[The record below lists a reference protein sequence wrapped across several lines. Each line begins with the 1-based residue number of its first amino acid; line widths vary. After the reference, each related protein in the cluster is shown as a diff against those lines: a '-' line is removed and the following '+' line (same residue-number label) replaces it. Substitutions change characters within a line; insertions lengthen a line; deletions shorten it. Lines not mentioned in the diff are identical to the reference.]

1 MKRKLL
7 TELDREMVIAHIKR
21 LDLKKVYT
29 VDITERRI
37 RRTISQ
43 NALYWLWLTC
53 ISFETGNDK
62 DDLHDYFKKK
72 YLEPK
77 DSILFGKET
86 FLRWSTKDLT
96 SNMFKYYLD
105 KIQEFASAEL
115 AITLPDP
122 SDRRWEEFYD
132 FYKDKL

>member
-7 TELDREMVIAHIKR
+7 TELDREMVISQIKR

-37 RRTISQ
+37 KRTISQ
-43 NALYWLWLTC
+43 NGLYWLWLTC
-53 ISFETGNDK
+53 ISHETGNDK

-72 YLEPK
+72 YLEPE
-77 DSILFGKET
+77 DSKLFGET
-86 FLRWSTKDLT
+86 FLRWSTRDLT
-96 SNMFKYYLD
+96 SNMFKFYLD
-105 KIQEFASAEL
+105 KIHGFASTEL

-122 SDRRWEEFYD
+122 EDKRWEEFYD
-132 FYKDKL
+132 YYKDKL